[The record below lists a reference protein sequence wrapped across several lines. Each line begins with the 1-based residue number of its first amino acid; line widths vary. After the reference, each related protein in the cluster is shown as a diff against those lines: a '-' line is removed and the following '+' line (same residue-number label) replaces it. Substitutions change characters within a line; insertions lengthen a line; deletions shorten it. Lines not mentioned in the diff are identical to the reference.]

1 MMFSLAS
8 VIVDFLKTAAG
19 CPLMGGPL
27 VMKELDFAFLL
38 LLWVCRGEILIG
50 KISLACPNELE
61 AGT

>member
-1 MMFSLAS
+1 MLTHSLGFRLRGS
-8 VIVDFLKTAAG
+8 YGRAA
-19 CPLMGGPL
+19 CY

-38 LLWVCRGEILIG
+38 LLWVCRGENLFG